1 MPYYRLNS
9 GVTVEIPEEKATR
22 LGLRPVEESK
32 PTRRTTR
39 KKAAESD
46 EE

>member
-1 MPYYRLNS
+1 MPYYRLDS

-22 LGLRPVEESK
+22 LGLRPIDQPK
-32 PTRRTTR
+32 PARRTTR